1 VSLPTSIS
9 GTDDMF
15 ILKANGDSMIDAE
28 IDDEDYVVV
37 SMRSSSSNGDIVVA
51 HVENESTLKRFDADN
66 TNQKVILHPEDE
78 AYKGII
84 TEPCVIQGVAKLV
97 IKAIWFLV
105 QKKLCLVNLRM
116 SRCRAN

>member
-1 VSLPTSIS
+1 MSLPTSIS

-78 AYKGII
+78 AYI
-84 TEPCVIQGVAKLV
+84 C
-97 IKAIWFLV
+97 
-105 QKKLCLVNLRM
+105 
-116 SRCRAN
+116 